1 MGVFGLCCF
10 VGFGFEGLSG
20 MGFVGVLAV
29 LFGFLL
35 LVWNLL
41 CILPVYFGAPKNYIS
56 YKKIK

>member
-1 MGVFGLCCF
+1 